1 MEKKSNKTL
10 YILCGVPGSGKSTWV
25 QNHINSFEG
34 KVSWVSRDIIRFTMV
49 NENEEYFSHEDEVYD
64 EFINQIKLGLEN
76 YDVVIADATHI
87 TKGSRHKLLHSLGK
101 SLKDVK
107 VIAMVIKTDFNTI
120 VKQNDMREG
129 RARVPLSVIRRM
141 NIQFTMPEIEE
152 GFDEIWI
159 YEGYKYTIIEKERD

>member
-1 MEKKSNKTL
+1 MNKPKKTL
-10 YILCGVPGSGKSTWV
+10 YIMIGIPGSGKSTWI
-25 QNHINSFEG
+25 QKHIDSFEDS
-34 KVSWVSRDIIRFTMV
+34 VFLASRDAIRFLMLKDGEDYFV
-49 NENEEYFSHEDEVYD
+49 HENEVYD

-76 YDVVIADATHI
+76 CDVVIADATHI

-107 VIAMVIKTDFNTI
+107 IIAMVIKTDFNTI

-129 RARVPLSVIRRM
+129 RARVPLSVLRRM
-141 NIQFTMPEIEE
+141 NIQFTIPEIEE

-159 YEGYKYTIIEKERD
+159 YEGYKYSIIEKE